1 MSLLYRNNTFYNE
14 THDGEK
20 HFEKVRNSFGI
31 RYAYHNSVSVNIYIQ
46 REIGKVNIEVAQPSP
61 SVSMVRINT
70 NLALGE
76 PSLRKPYA
84 LCCHTYC

>member
-14 THDGEK
+14 DHDGEK

-31 RYAYHNSVSVNIYIQ
+31 SYAYHNSVSVNIYIQ
-46 REIGKVNIEVAQPSP
+46 REIGKVNIGVAQTTPP
-61 SVSMVRINT
+61 VRT
-70 NLALGE
+70 MRKKTSLTLGE
-76 PSLRKPYA
+76 ASLRKSYA